1 MNPSEIYPLIKET
14 CQRQYNPKNLLKQ
27 KENIYSESDPMGHTI
42 FIKEKQDDGETVEN
56 VYNPHH
62 DEAIDGHESYTTYG
76 QK

>member
-1 MNPSEIYPLIKET
+1 MNSSEIYPLIKEP
-14 CQRQYNPKNLLKQ
+14 CQGQYKPKNLLEQNQ
-27 KENIYSESDPMGHTI
+27 KIYPESDPMGHTV

-56 VYNPHH
+56 IYNRHH